1 MTAYTESEKYK
12 QDVRNA
18 VSRYNSKLASITIR
32 VPKEMKDEFYEA
44 AEKAGMPFKQFFIQ
58 AVKEKIE
65 RM

>member
-32 VPKEMKDEFYEA
+32 IPKEMKDEFYEA

>member
-1 MTAYTESEKYK
+1 MTAYNESEKYK

-32 VPKEMKDEFYEA
+32 IPKEMKEEFYEA

>member
-18 VSRYNSKLASITIR
+18 VSRYNRKLSSITIR
-32 VPKEMKDEFYEA
+32 VPKEMKVAFYEA

-58 AVKEKIE
+58 AIQEKIE

>member
-32 VPKEMKDEFYEA
+32 IPKEMKDEFYEA

-58 AVKEKIE
+58 AIQEKID

>member
-32 VPKEMKDEFYEA
+32 VPNEMKADFYEA

>member
-1 MTAYTESEKYK
+1 MTAYTDSEKYK

-32 VPKEMKDEFYEA
+32 IPKEMKTEFYEA
-44 AEKAGMPFKQFFIQ
+44 AEKAGIPFKQFFIQ
-58 AVKEKIE
+58 AMKEKID

>member
-32 VPKEMKDEFYEA
+32 IPKEMKDEFYEA
-44 AEKAGMPFKQFFIQ
+44 AEKEGMPFKQFFIQ

>member
-32 VPKEMKDEFYEA
+32 VPKETKAEFYEA

>member
-1 MTAYTESEKYK
+1 MTAYTDSEKYR

-32 VPKEMKDEFYEA
+32 VPKEMKAEFYEA
-44 AEKAGMPFKQFFIQ
+44 AEKAGIPFRQFFIQ
-58 AVKEKIE
+58 AMREKID

>member
-1 MTAYTESEKYK
+1 MTAYTDSEKYK

-18 VSRYNSKLASITIR
+18 VSRYNRKLSSITIR
-32 VPKEMKDEFYEA
+32 VPKEMKAEFYEA

-58 AVKEKIE
+58 AIQEKID

>member
-1 MTAYTESEKYK
+1 MTAYTESEKYR

-32 VPKEMKDEFYEA
+32 IPKEMKDEFYEA
-44 AEKAGMPFKQFFIQ
+44 AEKAEMPFKQFFIQ